1 MISKSLTEYIKTMY
15 LLEKQNGEIR
25 VTDIANKMNC
35 TKASVNKSVKILKE
49 NKLVNYET
57 YGKIKLTDTGVKLA
71 KKALEAYDISYLF
84 LHDILNIDEEK
95 ATVEADK
102 MKKVLQDDTIN
113 KLAKYVHKILDLY
126 NLDCDYNINNE
137 RCIDCLRRKKP
148 NKNMKGSN

>member
-84 LHDILNIDEEK
+84 LHDILNIDEEE

-148 NKNMKGSN
+148 NKI